1 MQKQQM
7 KPKFRFATWTNA
19 NIYFLNFLL
28 PFCNI
33 GNETKI
39 RLKPTSDMKR
49 SGWRWD
55 IFGCGQPTI
64 GSIPFEKDLAVGEGF
79 AVEGGG
85 RQKGEGGG
93 KRGGG
98 YIAMNPPPSAPS
110 AYTRKKLFRQTKI
123 T

>member
-1 MQKQQM
+1 M

-79 AVEGGG
+79 AVEGGA
-85 RQKGEGGG
+85 EGGG
-93 KRGGG
+93 GGAKRGGG

-110 AYTRKKLFRQTKI
+110 AYTRKK
-123 T
+123 